1 MKKVL
6 VTGATGF
13 VGSHLV
19 HQLLKQ
25 GFEIRA
31 LIRNPQQLGAL
42 RDADSIEIFPGDV
55 TQAEVVKQ
63 ATQGVSLV
71 FHLAAV
77 VHFWGKYK
85 AQMEAINIQGT
96 QNIVQACL
104 VSKVERLVYMS
115 TAAVIKRLGGGQL
128 SHEKTET
135 SRRDMIGPYERTKYD
150 AEQIV
155 LNAVRQGLDAVVLNP
170 PGPIGPFDVK
180 PSPMGKVI
188 VDFLNGKI
196 PAYTHTGLNV
206 VGVEDVAMGTLLASE
221 KGKTGERYIL
231 GGHNYRLIEFLELL
245 GKISDKKA
253 PTIRIPYS
261 LTLVGGLFGEI
272 SGRLLKTDPI
282 ANLHSVRMAKYE
294 HWYDNSKAVQELG
307 FNPRPIQPFL
317 ETAIEWFERN
327 HYIQNK

>member
-1 MKKVL
+1 MEKVL

-19 HQLLKQ
+19 QQLLNQ
-25 GFEIRA
+25 GFEVRA
-31 LIRNPQQLGAL
+31 LVRNPEQLGAL
-42 RDADSIEIFPGDV
+42 RNADAVEIFPGDV
-55 TQAEVVKQ
+55 TQSEAVNQ
-63 ATQGVSLV
+63 ATQGVSIV

-85 AQMEAINIQGT
+85 KQMQTINIQGT
-96 QNIVQACL
+96 QNVVQACL
-104 VSKVERLVYMS
+104 RSDVQRLVYMS
-115 TAAVIKRLGGGQL
+115 TAAVIKRLGGGQM
-128 SHEKTET
+128 SHEKTLT
-135 SRRDMIGPYERTKYD
+135 SRQDMIGPYEQTKYD

-155 LNAVRQGLDAVVLNP
+155 LNAVTQGLDVVVLNP

-206 VGVEDVAMGTLLASE
+206 VAVEDIALGTLLAAE
-221 KGKTGERYIL
+221 KGATGERYIL
-231 GGHNYRLIEFLELL
+231 GGYNYRFIEFLELL
-245 GKISDKKA
+245 AKISGKKA
-253 PTIRIPYS
+253 PRFRVPYS

-272 SGRLLKTDPI
+272 SGRLFKTDPI
-282 ANLHSVRMAKYE
+282 ANLHSVRMAKHE
-294 HWYDNSKAVQELG
+294 HWYDNSKAIQELG

-317 ETAIEWFERN
+317 ESAIDWFQKN
-327 HYIQNK
+327 NYIH